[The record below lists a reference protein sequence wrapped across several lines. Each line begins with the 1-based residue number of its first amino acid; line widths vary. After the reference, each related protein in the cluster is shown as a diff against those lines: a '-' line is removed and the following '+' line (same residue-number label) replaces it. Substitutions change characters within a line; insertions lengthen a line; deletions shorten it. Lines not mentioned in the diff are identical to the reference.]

1 MTTQFLAFALIL
13 VPVIVFH
20 EFGHFIVAKLSGIYV
35 KTFSVGFGPKILKF
49 RMGETEY
56 ALSAIPLGGYVKMA
70 GDAAREMQPDRAD
83 DPEGSEDGDLPGGTD
98 AQAEKQRVGEELL
111 YPSDEVPDYE
121 IPEHRHFRNKPLL
134 TRLAVITA
142 GPFANLVLA
151 LLVMIAVVWHQGRP
165 VLPSTTLNQLDTSSE
180 EYKAGFRAGD
190 ELLSINGLPVSNSQ
204 EIREALQTVGNA
216 PFDVVV
222 HRGDGQSIV
231 RIDAARYENGERAF
245 PRLPLR
251 YDTRIGAVKKDGPA
265 AKAGIQPG
273 DRILSVDGTAVHYY
287 DELADL
293 VNPAIGESLQVSWD
307 RDGTI
312 HSAVIIPEGEERP
325 VGDSMTETE
334 MIGRIQIDPFFL
346 VAPVSFV
353 EAVREGSASC
363 WAMTGAMIKFL
374 GILLTGQADRDSIGG
389 PIRIGQEAGS
399 ALQWGFAVLF
409 RFMAFLSINLFLL
422 NLLPIPV
429 LDGGHVMFLLIE
441 GVRGEALSV
450 RAQERMLRVG
460 VSALILLMGF
470 VIVNDLIRVLTQ

>member
-1 MTTQFLAFALIL
+1 MTQLLAFALIL
-13 VPVIVFH
+13 IPVIVFH
-20 EFGHFIVAKLSGIYV
+20 EFGHFIVAKMAGIYV

-49 RMGETEY
+49 HIGETQY

-70 GDAAREMQPDRAD
+70 GDSAYEDEQESIEGDAHEAD
-83 DPEGSEDGDLPGGTD
+83 ADVPGGSD
-98 AQAEKQRVGEELL
+98 AEAERKRSGEELL
-111 YPSDEVPDYE
+111 YPSDEVPDYD
-121 IPEHRHFRNKPLL
+121 IPEHRYFRNKPLL

-142 GPFANLVLA
+142 GPFANLLLA
-151 LLVMIAVVWHQGRP
+151 LLVMIAVSWHQGRP
-165 VLPSTTLNQLDTSSE
+165 VLPSTTLNTLETSSE
-180 EYKAGFRAGD
+180 EWQAGFRSGD
-190 ELLSINGLPVSNSQ
+190 ELLVINGTAVSNSQ
-204 EIREALQTVGNA
+204 EIREALEAVGETS
-216 PFDVVV
+216 FDVEVQ
-222 HRGDGQSIV
+222 REAGNSIV
-231 RIDAARYENGERAF
+231 RIDAVRYEEGQRAF
-245 PRLPLR
+245 PRFPLR

-265 AKAGIQPG
+265 AKAGIQRG
-273 DRILSVDGTAVHYY
+273 DRILEVDGATVNHY

-293 VNPAIGESLQVSWD
+293 VNPAIGETLQVRWE
-307 RDGTI
+307 RDGAI
-312 HSAVIIPEGEERP
+312 LSAAVIPEGEERL

-334 MIGRIQIDPFFL
+334 MIGRIQIDPFYL
-346 VAPVSFV
+346 VTPVSFL
-353 EAVREGSASC
+353 EAVQEGSATC
-363 WAMTGAMIKFL
+363 WFMTSATVKFL

-409 RFMAFLSINLFLL
+409 RFMAFLSVNLFLL

-470 VIVNDLIRVLTQ
+470 VIVNDLIRVLTH